1 MCRLKATQVNQP
13 SALVEGVAHL
23 KEKIMRINGKVGIIL
38 TVALLFAGL
47 ANANGAPRTKA
58 QNNEPRES
66 KSKERSEKREAR
78 EKSAKGE
85 SEQDQAA
92 LAREAKITMDQ
103 ARATALKRAAG
114 TVEGSELE
122 REHGRLVYS
131 FDIRNAKGTIDE
143 VQVSAISGKVVRV
156 EHENKKQEAAE
167 KRKDERE
174 KKRHS
179 PR

>member
-1 MCRLKATQVNQP
+1 M
-13 SALVEGVAHL
+13 
-23 KEKIMRINGKVGIIL
+23 KINSKVGILL
-38 TVALLFAGL
+38 TVLSLFAGI
-47 ANANGAPRTKA
+47 AIANGAPLTTT
-58 QNNEPRES
+58 QSNERKQS
-66 KSKERSEKREAR
+66 KSKERAE
-78 EKSAKGE
+78 KGE
-85 SEQDQAA
+85 HREQGEKAEGAEAQRDQAA
-92 LAREAKITMDQ
+92 LARQAKITMDQ
-103 ARATALKRAAG
+103 ARATALTRAPG

-167 KRKDERE
+167 KSKEARE
-174 KKRHS
+174 KKHNS